1 MCEKLTVGAAN
12 VTCVACLELTSVASN
27 DALLPSRDV
36 TAPCVNLVVVVWWA
50 AVFGRY
56 IFEGLGHLVSTIL
69 INTAQYL
76 KRINENGIKKM

>member
-1 MCEKLTVGAAN
+1 VLKVVFHCSKFSTGCLGWAWPVICWLVHVYETLSYVG
-12 VTCVACLELTSVASN
+12 
-27 DALLPSRDV
+27 LL
-36 TAPCVNLVVVVWWA
+36 
-50 AVFGRY
+50 GRY

>member
-1 MCEKLTVGAAN
+1 MKTCPLLQLTDLWLLDKSHLAFTMHYN
-12 VTCVACLELTSVASN
+12 V
-27 DALLPSRDV
+27 
-36 TAPCVNLVVVVWWA
+36 LVCCWI
-50 AVFGRY
+50 GRY

>member
-1 MCEKLTVGAAN
+1 VSASNGA
-12 VTCVACLELTSVASN
+12 LLTSQ
-27 DALLPSRDV
+27 RR
-36 TAPCVNLVVVVWWA
+36 VNLVVVWWA

>member
-1 MCEKLTVGAAN
+1 MIDLLLISTLLKEEEDYCYYYYYMHDYYNHCCYYYCYVG
-12 VTCVACLELTSVASN
+12 VS
-27 DALLPSRDV
+27 D
-36 TAPCVNLVVVVWWA
+36 
-50 AVFGRY
+50 RY